1 MAKEVGRL
9 AWIGIGK
16 ESSRGTAV
24 APTYGVPWMDI
35 ASIDDKVGTVV
46 NEAALARLES
56 ADDYAVV
63 KKFAEVGYTTKI
75 KSDHFGLIL
84 LSLMGSVSSVAKS
97 SPNTSVY
104 DHTFSVLQS
113 VQHPSLTIAY
123 KDVNTDVR
131 FANAVVNTLRINYER
146 GQYCTYEVTT
156 MSKASASASNTVA
169 NTAEYDFLPQHLT
182 FKNANSQSG
191 LSGASAVAIRG
202 ATIEFSQNLV
212 SEDVLGS
219 TTPNDFLSQGFTV
232 RGSVTLV
239 HSANT
244 YSTLQNAGTKQA
256 LRFDLLHTATIGT
269 SSNPEL
275 KIDVYSA
282 SITNHS
288 KRLTLNELV
297 EESFDF
303 EGYFS
308 LSDSKMLDIVLTN
321 LITSY

>member
-24 APTYGVPWMDI
+24 APTYGVAWMDVG
-35 ASIDDKVGTVV
+35 SIDDKVGTVT

-56 ADDYAVV
+56 VDDYAVV
-63 KKFAEVGYTTKI
+63 KKFAEPAWNTKI
-75 KSDHFGLIL
+75 KSDHIGLL
-84 LSLMGSVSSVAKS
+84 FLSLMGTVNSVAKS

-113 VQHPSLTIAY
+113 VQHPSITIAH
-123 KDVNTDVR
+123 KDANADVR

-146 GQYCTYEVTT
+146 GKYCTYEVTT

-169 NTAEYDFLPQHLT
+169 NTTEYDFLPQHLT
-182 FKNANSQSG
+182 FKNANAQSG
-191 LSGASAVAIRG
+191 LSGASAVAIRS

-212 SEDVLGS
+212 SEDVLG
-219 TTPNDFLSQGFTV
+219 TTAPNDFLSQGFTA
-232 RGSVTLV
+232 RGSITLV
-239 HSANT
+239 HNATT

-275 KIDVYSA
+275 KIDFYSA
-282 SITNHS
+282 SITNYT
-288 KRLTLNELV
+288 KRLSLNELV

-303 EGYFS
+303 EAYFS
-308 LSDSKMLDIVLTN
+308 LSDSKMLDVVLTN
-321 LITSY
+321 LVTSY